1 MTTIVIS
8 RRQIRTLRV
17 HGLSYQFGWPVVNLA
32 TNKAFKIVVSLAP
45 SNLASRFDDSIK
57 NSIKAKFQANAMTIY
72 YQLDNSANAL
82 FTDET
87 SRVKINCQIYFTKN
101 KPLESAG
108 FPNFWDMIRC
118 TMDIRSQL

>member
-32 TNKAFKIVVSLAP
+32 TNKAFKIVVSLVP

-57 NSIKAKFQANAMTIY
+57 NSIKAKFQANAMTIH
-72 YQLDNSANAL
+72 YQLDNSAN

-87 SRVKINCQIYFTKN
+87 SRVKINYQIYFTKN
-101 KPLESAG
+101 
-108 FPNFWDMIRC
+108 
-118 TMDIRSQL
+118 T